1 MPPGPDP
8 LHAAPL
14 APLHKPK
21 RRKRGP
27 KPSRGRAVTELA
39 VVLLGLC
46 AVMAFVP
53 LSSRWFPWVC
63 GAACVLAGGY
73 AVFGVARRPG
83 AAAWWGFTWGGRS
96 EDDLAAGMWNTALLF
111 LAALVPIG
119 FVRYGVTRPTI
130 IDGGSYL
137 LWCVI
142 QDFLFF
148 SLVLRGIDR
157 LLDGKVGAH
166 RHLAVLLTAVLFGL
180 SHFPLAGFM
189 AATALIAVFWGY
201 IFFRTHLLWPVTV
214 LHFLLGWLVL
224 A

>member
-14 APLHKPK
+14 APLRKPK

-27 KPSRGRAVTELA
+27 KPSRGRVVAELV
-39 VVLLGLC
+39 VVLLGLA
-46 AVMAFVP
+46 AVIAFVP

-63 GAACVLAGGY
+63 GAACGLAGGY
-73 AVFGVARRPG
+73 AVYGAVRRPG

-96 EDDLAAGMWNTALLF
+96 EDDLAAGVWNTALLF

-119 FVRYGVTRPTI
+119 VVRYLVTRPTI
-130 IDGGSYL
+130 LDGGSYL

-148 SLVLRGIDR
+148 SLVLRGLDR
-157 LLDGKVGAH
+157 LLDGKLAGH
-166 RHLAVLLTAVLFGL
+166 RHLAVSATAALFGL
-180 SHFPLAGFM
+180 SHYPLAGFM
-189 AATALIAVFWGY
+189 AATALIAVCWGH

-214 LHFLLGWLVL
+214 LHFLLGLLVL
-224 A
+224 V